1 MEYVSNLMFWIS
13 NGLLIPVI
21 VGLLFFF
28 IKSVFMLGGLFNKYQ
43 RRNKQAAVL
52 KEILNLDK
60 ENVAEWNSVLATI
73 PQTKFT
79 ATCSSLF
86 NRKASEAHRVR
97 QIAEFEI
104 ESDKEIGRAKTLTKF
119 GPVLGLMGTLIPM
132 GPALVG
138 LSTGDIGSMA
148 YNMQVAFA
156 TTVLGLFAGAIGF
169 ILVQTQQR
177 WLMTDLSNL
186 DFISEL
192 LSQSQ
197 NKTICLSDEE

>member
-43 RRNKQAAVL
+43 QRNKQSAVL
-52 KEILNLDK
+52 KKIPDLNR
-60 ENVAEWNSVLATI
+60 ENVAEWKSVLSTV
-73 PQTKFT
+73 PPTKFT
-79 ATCSSLF
+79 ATCSQLF
-86 NRKASEAHRVR
+86 NQKASEAHRVR

-104 ESDKEIGRAKTLTKF
+104 ESDREIGKSKTLTKF

-156 TTVLGLFAGAIGF
+156 TTVLGLFAGAVGF

-177 WLMTDLSNL
+177 WLMTDLTNL
-186 DFISEL
+186 DFISDL

-197 NKTICLSDEE
+197 NKATWLSDEE